1 MLDLLAT
8 SPPPTPAP
16 TPAPQPGLSCPAGSS
31 TCSYDSSK
39 DGLPF
44 KTVATASA
52 GGATVSVAV
61 TNPATG
67 APVVSATMTAAAA
80 NFVFPVDPASGVTPK
95 LSLAMPAAAAG
106 SKPSLAGSITMSQF
120 VLGQLSS
127 PEFVAASAPVSSSN
141 SSAEAGAAAAPAGA
155 DLAPASLLSENGDQ
169 PGCDLFPDYLETD
182 CNLGCCAAHDQ
193 CFARYGCTAKSWT
206 RALCESTF
214 LKVASYTSA
223 NAFVLFQGAKSV
235 SCLFADNISDNCRNC
250 NNIVASCVSSFCAF
264 STPIEPFSGEPLS
277 GKCYDKACDSYSP
290 ASILPG
296 ILGDR
301 CRDARANLGKSCGAG
316 PKCGDRLC
324 QHVSAG
330 ETVDNCYTDCSTIQ
344 RVEIQNRDPSSCDVK
359 RKTGLNTQPWS
370 SYCENGSC
378 AECENKVCFGPND
391 ICGPDRQCANDDT
404 SDFNFLSQLNC
415 RRCTGTNAQ
424 LGAPPP
430 PNC

>member
-1 MLDLLAT
+1 
-8 SPPPTPAP
+8 
-16 TPAPQPGLSCPAGSS
+16 
-31 TCSYDSSK
+31 
-39 DGLPF
+39 
-44 KTVATASA
+44 
-52 GGATVSVAV
+52 
-61 TNPATG
+61 
-67 APVVSATMTAAAA
+67 MTAAAA

-330 ETVDNCYTDCSTIQ
+330 ETVDNCYTDCSTTQ
-344 RVEIQNRDPSSCDVK
+344 SVTFTRVGIEAATAESR
-359 RKTGLNTQPWS
+359 TGLNSDLWS
-370 SYCENGSC
+370 SSCTKGYPPDECFSCTNRGGCASAACFDEARQATPPANDFPINGSPC
-378 AECENKVCFGPND
+378 
-391 ICGPDRQCANDDT
+391 QYANAGRI
-404 SDFNFLSQLNC
+404 NILC
-415 RRCTGTNAQ
+415 RRLKRINAVE
-424 LGAPPP
+424 GFPPP
-430 PNC
+430 DCYVNQST